1 MTNVLGGWGGGGAG
15 GVRAPGSV
23 SHGCASCLSS
33 VGAPSRCSVF
43 LPPFLRICVR
53 RREGTRPQVA
63 RKVEEA
69 AGPPHPDPVSTSR
82 CPHTTCLCQPEWGGD
97 PGPPAP
103 GSWVQV
109 GVAATS
115 DPLPQPSW
123 FHTSM
128 NSQVSCSEERDN
140 QPIRGLSPRVV
151 GARVYPNFT
160 RSRGPS

>member
-1 MTNVLGGWGGGGAG
+1 MGRGWGGRGQSPRFRVAWLCFMPEFGRCSFSLLCVPSPLSNDLCPAAG
-15 GVRAPGSV
+15 GDEASGGQEGGGGRRASTPR
-23 SHGCASCLSS
+23 
-33 VGAPSRCSVF
+33 PSLH
-43 LPPFLRICVR
+43 LPVPTHHL
-53 RREGTRPQVA
+53 
-63 RKVEEA
+63 
-69 AGPPHPDPVSTSR
+69 PVPTGV
-82 CPHTTCLCQPEWGGD
+82 WGGN